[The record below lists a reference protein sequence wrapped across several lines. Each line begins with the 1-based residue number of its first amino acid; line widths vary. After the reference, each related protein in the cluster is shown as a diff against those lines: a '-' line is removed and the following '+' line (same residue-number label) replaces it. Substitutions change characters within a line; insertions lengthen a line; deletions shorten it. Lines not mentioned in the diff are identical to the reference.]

1 MPARAT
7 SPAAAAWAVSDRRL
21 AVHLH
26 PRAEKAVKAGHP
38 WVFADG
44 IRRESSGGAVGDLA
58 VIFDRAN
65 RFAAIGLYDPASP
78 IRVRILHHGSPAAI
92 DRNWFG
98 ARIRDAYERRR
109 PLTRQGTTGFR
120 WVHGENDGLP
130 GLIVDRY
137 GSSVVVKLYSLA
149 WAAHLDAVLA
159 GISAVLDPERVV
171 LRLSRAVQ
179 RDAAA
184 AARAEGAAPERVAQQ
199 SADLDHGVLRDGA
212 LHDGPLRDG
221 AALVGELPTQ
231 PVLFTE
237 NWITFEADLLRGQKT
252 GFFLDQR
259 DNRARVEEYAA
270 GGSVLN
276 VFAYT
281 GGFSVYA
288 ARGGAHSVT
297 SLDASAPALA
307 AAERNFAHNLSHPA
321 IAAAKHRTLAGDA
334 FELLPELHAGGE
346 RFDIVILDPPS
357 FAKAQAEVDRALAS
371 YARIVRMGLDLV
383 AHRGLLVAAS
393 CSSRISADRFR
404 HVVEETARGARRS
417 LRVEQQT
424 GHALDHPIGFP
435 EGAYLKCIFARVG
448 GHPPQPGRRG

>member
-1 MPARAT
+1 
-7 SPAAAAWAVSDRRL
+7 VSGDARRL
-21 AVHLH
+21 AVHLN

-44 IRRESSGGAVGDLA
+44 IRRLGEGGAAGDLA

-78 IRVRILHHGSPAAI
+78 IRVRVLHHGSPATI
-92 DRNWFG
+92 DRDWFV
-98 ARIRDAYERRR
+98 ARIRDAYERRQ
-109 PLTRQGTTGFR
+109 PLMRQDTTGFR

-130 GLIVDRY
+130 GLIIDRY
-137 GSSVVVKLYSLA
+137 GSSMVVKLYSLA

-159 GISAVLDPERVV
+159 GIRAVIDPDRVV

-184 AARAEGAAPERVAQQ
+184 AAEPSRGDVE
-199 SADLDHGVLRDGA
+199 
-212 LHDGPLRDG
+212 LRDG
-221 AALVGELPTQ
+221 AALLGELPTQ

-237 NWITFEADLLRGQKT
+237 NGITFEADLLRGQKT

-259 DNRARVEEYAA
+259 DNRARVEEHAA
-270 GGSVLN
+270 GTSVLN

-307 AAERNFAHNLSHPA
+307 AAERNFGHNRSHPA
-321 IAAAKHRTLAGDA
+321 VAAARHRTLAGDA
-334 FELLPELHAGGE
+334 FELLPELRARGE

-357 FAKAQAEVDRALAS
+357 FAKAQAEVERALVS

-383 AHRGLLVAAS
+383 PHGGLLVAAS

-404 HVVEETARGARRS
+404 QVVEETARGARRS
-417 LRVEQQT
+417 LRVLEQT
-424 GHALDHPIGFP
+424 GHALDHPIGFA

-448 GHPPQPGRRG
+448 GHPPA

>member
-1 MPARAT
+1 MSGST
-7 SPAAAAWAVSDRRL
+7 RRL
-21 AVHLH
+21 AVHLN

-44 IRRESSGGAVGDLA
+44 IRRQSEGGVVGDLA

-78 IRVRILHHGSPAAI
+78 IRVRVLHHGSPETI
-92 DRNWFG
+92 DRDWFV
-98 ARIRDAYERRR
+98 ARIRDAYGRRQPLER
-109 PLTRQGTTGFR
+109 QDTTGFR

-130 GLIVDRY
+130 GLIADRY
-137 GSSVVVKLYSLA
+137 GSSIVVKLYSLA
-149 WAAHLDAVLA
+149 WAPHLGAVLA
-159 GISAVLDPERVV
+159 GISAVMDPERVV

-184 AARAEGAAPERVAQQ
+184 APEAAV
-199 SADLDHGVLRDGA
+199 HGGEV
-212 LHDGPLRDG
+212 LRDG
-221 AALVGELPTQ
+221 AALLGGVPAQ
-231 PVLFTE
+231 PVLFKE
-237 NWITFEADLLRGQKT
+237 NGITFEADLLRGQKT

-259 DNRARVEEYAA
+259 DNRARVEKYAA
-270 GGSVLN
+270 GASVLN

-297 SLDASAPALA
+297 SLDASAPALV
-307 AAERNFAHNLSHPA
+307 AAERNFQHNRSHPA
-321 IAAAKHRTLAGDA
+321 VAAARHRALVGDA
-334 FELLPELHAGGE
+334 FELLPELHARGE
-346 RFDIVILDPPS
+346 QFDIVILDPPS
-357 FAKAQAEVDRALAS
+357 FAKARAEVNRALAS

-404 HVVEETARGARRS
+404 HVVEETARGARRP

-424 GHALDHPIGFP
+424 GHALDHPIAFA

-448 GHPPQPGRRG
+448 GHPPG